1 MKRRKRMESYRVRK
15 ERQGEEWRRTEQGKT
30 DNVCKAPKGIFYN
43 GNSESLGIL
52 RKEGKP

>member
-1 MKRRKRMESYRVRK
+1 MTQLPILVHTLVISTLLI
-15 ERQGEEWRRTEQGKT
+15 GE
-30 DNVCKAPKGIFYN
+30 KAPKGIFYN